1 MKKLLTEWRKYLKE
15 ETIPLGQCYP
25 FANKMAREWSD
36 AMIDRT
42 KPPGKGVHPDID
54 NKDKFKVVHGR
65 VTDKF
70 SGESVLH
77 AWVEKGDMV
86 FDAQTSHT
94 KPEGVPKF
102 GKDGKEGW
110 YEMYQ
115 PEPHEEYTAEETM
128 LKCLGAGHQG
138 PWD

>member
-1 MKKLLTEWRKYLKE
+1 MKKILTEWRNFLNE

-25 FANKMAREWSD
+25 FAVKMAKASSGEEFEDLSL
-36 AMIDRT
+36 
-42 KPPGKGVHPDID
+42 
-54 NKDKFKVVHGR
+54 FKVVHGR
-65 VTDKF
+65 ITDKY

-94 KPEGVPKF
+94 KPGGIPKF
-102 GKDGKEGW
+102 SKEGEEGW
-110 YEMYQ
+110 YDMYQ
-115 PEPHEEYTAEETM
+115 PEPHKEYTAEEAM
-128 LKCLGAGHQG
+128 LTCLRQGQMG

>member
-1 MKKLLTEWRKYLKE
+1 MKQLLTEWRNYLKE
-15 ETIPLGQCYP
+15 ETIPLGQCYS
-25 FANKMAREWSD
+25 FANQMARVWSN

-94 KPEGVPKF
+94 KPDGIPKAEYY
-102 GKDGKEGW
+102 D
-110 YEMYQ
+110 MYQ